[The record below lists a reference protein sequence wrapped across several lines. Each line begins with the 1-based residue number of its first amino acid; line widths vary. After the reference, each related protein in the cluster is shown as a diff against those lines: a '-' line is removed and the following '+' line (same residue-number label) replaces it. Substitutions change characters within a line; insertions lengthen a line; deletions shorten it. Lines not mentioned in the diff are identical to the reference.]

1 MRKKEESRMVNDKLS
16 EILSLADF
24 VKFAKVRPLSDENET
39 AFQRAVQYVEGTK
52 PAPEPEEKPED
63 GEKPANSDPKSP
75 KDTKMAKAPA
85 DSATDKKEEDKI

>member
-1 MRKKEESRMVNDKLS
+1 MVNDKLS

-52 PAPEPEEKPED
+52 PAPEPEEKPEEKPED